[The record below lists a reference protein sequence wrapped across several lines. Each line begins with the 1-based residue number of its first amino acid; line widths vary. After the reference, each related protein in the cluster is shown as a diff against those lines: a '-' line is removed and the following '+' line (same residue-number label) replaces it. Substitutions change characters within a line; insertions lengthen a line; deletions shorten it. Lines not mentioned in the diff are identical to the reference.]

1 MVNEEVI
8 ITRDV
13 PPPNWADL
21 PLYAIATSLQAV
33 ARDGAGHL
41 YVYFRTWLL
50 HHNRDSPVEPRDGR
64 IRAQLMVNLHSNIRR
79 LWREHIDPD
88 DDVKTTVVRP
98 NPVLD
103 RNEGPMLLLLV
114 ECNRPIGSPTRPMLL
129 TFQEIDVR
137 GPEPERSW
145 RAVLA
150 PPTINL
156 QYLADR
162 CACEPQHIIAPL
174 GTEDRR
180 WIGQDQSRPAVSG
193 RYIPIWFDLRRPP
206 FGRTEPVD
214 GTGAIVDDASSFMQK
229 GGGRECSR
237 SPRGAEGFS
246 WTEQV
251 PNHTR
256 NKLLRFGLRQHI
268 MASMTCTS
276 SVHLPQILNPPLM
289 RHTSLSSLQIGSDR
303 LTQWIGSF

>member
-50 HHNRDSPVEPRDGR
+50 RHNRDSPVEPRDGR

-88 DDVKTTVVRP
+88 DDIKTTVVRP
-98 NPVLD
+98 NPVLG

-180 WIGQDQSRPAVSG
+180 WIGQDQSRPAVPNGSAHFSRHQDSG
-193 RYIPIWFDLRRPP
+193 GKCYGEWITHPQSCMVKRLY
-206 FGRTEPVD
+206 V
-214 GTGAIVDDASSFMQK
+214 K
-229 GGGRECSR
+229 GGHASLDVLSR
-237 SPRGAEGFS
+237 HL
-246 WTEQV
+246 QV
-251 PNHTR
+251 NDH
-256 NKLLRFGLRQHI
+256 
-268 MASMTCTS
+268 SM
-276 SVHLPQILNPPLM
+276 
-289 RHTSLSSLQIGSDR
+289 
-303 LTQWIGSF
+303 